1 MKHIVK
7 GDEPR
12 ELFLWKQLVNADWQ
26 PTYAQLRGTE
36 KRAVK
41 HALMMEQG
49 FLCCYCERRLV
60 AGDSHIE
67 HFRPQGD
74 PACDDLDYHN
84 LLCSCQNQIKQGE
97 PRHCGNLKDGWF
109 DENRLVSPLMPD
121 CETHFAYAGDGS
133 IRTVYPTDDAAR
145 TTIEKLGLDI
155 AKLRALRKQAMDPF
169 LDPDLSDSEVSQF
182 AAGYLSRDDQG
193 RFGEFWT
200 TIRYLFGAS
209 AIA

>member
-1 MKHIVK
+1 
-7 GDEPR
+7 
-12 ELFLWKQLVNADWQ
+12 
-26 PTYAQLRGTE
+26 
-36 KRAVK
+36 
-41 HALMMEQG
+41 
-49 FLCCYCERRLV
+49 
-60 AGDSHIE
+60 
-67 HFRPQGD
+67 
-74 PACDDLDYHN
+74 
-84 LLCSCQNQIKQGE
+84 
-97 PRHCGNLKDGWF
+97 
-109 DENRLVSPLMPD
+109 MPD